1 MVDTKKK
8 TLTEKQELFLEF
20 LCGEAKGNIRSA
32 MNLAGYSE
40 NTKVSEVVS
49 SLKDEI
55 VDRSSLLLAMNAPK
69 ATFSMIDILDD
80 PGQMGARNAV
90 SAATQILDRSGLVKK
105 EQIQVTGDTGGLFIL
120 PPKKDN
126 DSEEE
131 QQVENNNTGEV
142 GE

>member
-8 TLTEKQELFLEF
+8 ILTEKQELFLEF

-131 QQVENNNTGEV
+131 QQVKSNNTGEV

>member
-8 TLTEKQELFLEF
+8 ILTEKQELFLEF

-69 ATFSMIDILDD
+69 ATFSMIDIL
-80 PGQMGARNAV
+80 
-90 SAATQILDRSGLVKK
+90 T
-105 EQIQVTGDTGGLFIL
+105 
-120 PPKKDN
+120 
-126 DSEEE
+126 
-131 QQVENNNTGEV
+131 
-142 GE
+142 

>member
-1 MVDTKKK
+1 MAETKKV
-8 TLTEKQELFLEF
+8 LTEKQEAFLEF

-40 NTKVSEVVS
+40 NTKVDEVVS

-69 ATFSMIDILDD
+69 ATFSMIDVLDD

-90 SAATQILDRSGLVKK
+90 SAPHKYLIDVGLVKK

-126 DSEEE
+126 DSEE
-131 QQVENNNTGEV
+131 QQVESNHSGEV